1 MQEKK
6 REPNHIFPANRP
18 FSGRWA
24 IIVWAVLAVLA
35 LSVCFE
41 LSVRTL
47 AAEMAVAQGESLAAE
62 AVNYAVGQSGSLH
75 QYNELVSLEKDD
87 IGNITMVKINGYVLN
102 ELTGEIVETCE
113 DRLMNSGEVPLSVPF
128 GSVMNSQI
136 FSTTGPV
143 LRLYASP
150 FAEAS
155 VSVDSEF
162 VSAGINQTKHR
173 ITATIHIFL
182 RYTLPGQ
189 SVVVRYENTL
199 PMYETVIVGSVPNT
213 YLQTGTQK
221 DLLYLVP

>member
-6 REPNHIFPANRP
+6 REPNHIFPAKRP

-24 IIVWAVLAVLA
+24 VIAWAALVVLA

-136 FSTTGPV
+136 LSTTGPV
-143 LRLYASP
+143 LPVCLSLCRGQRFGGQRICLRRHQPDQTPHHRHHPYL
-150 FAEAS
+150 
-155 VSVDSEF
+155 
-162 VSAGINQTKHR
+162 SALHPARAKRGG
-173 ITATIHIFL
+173 AL
-182 RYTLPGQ
+182 
-189 SVVVRYENTL
+189 
-199 PMYETVIVGSVPNT
+199 
-213 YLQTGTQK
+213 
-221 DLLYLVP
+221 